1 MPEILAEVEESID
14 ITAHVA
20 ATPGSLT
27 DDYNDLQNHP
37 SINGVELVGNKT
49 TADLNIEPLPG
60 SITPEMFA
68 PDTQDEMVVGL
79 AQNLLARTG
88 TTNTTPYLFR
98 KSPNNVSAELHR
110 LTGCTVAWQQ
120 MFDDTKII
128 TSTTVNGMTF
138 SVSNHKITATG
149 TPTSTYANM
158 VSNAN
163 SATLQE
169 NHVYLLVGSI
179 SSGTLRLDG
188 FTSSWGNTQLNL
200 RANSIVKN
208 TYSATHGLLRC
219 MDMVTGTQVT
229 ITITGVGLFD
239 LTQMFGSTMADAILA
254 METATAGSGVAFFR
268 SLFPSAYYAYTA
280 PTLKSVQTS
289 ARVARGFN
297 QWDEEWVNGYYDAT
311 TGNLVQSA
319 SATTLACR
327 NHIPVIPGGTYYLNV
342 NHVGTGTLYY
352 ALFEYG
358 ADGTFLKRTDIPATF
373 TVSTGTTSIA
383 FHIANYGNGYYGHDI
398 CLNISGSRNGQ
409 YEPYEAKT
417 YPLDSDLT
425 LRGIP
430 KLTNGVLSYDGDIY
444 LPTGEVTRK
453 YAEVDLGSFTWGTN
467 QTGTNAFEAYTTGIS
482 PTKANGVDNFVCAKL
497 PKATSFTDVAD
508 YSIRGFS
515 ANGGVAVKV
524 PKTVASTGAGVKQW
538 LTDNNV
544 KLVYPLATPT
554 TESADP
560 YTEVQLAGTTEQFVT
575 ENYIPVGNE
584 AFYAEDL
591 TGVVQN
597 LAPLPTTAGT
607 YKLQVTVSGGVPSY
621 SWVSG

>member
-88 TTNTTPYLFR
+88 TTNTSPYLFR

-110 LTGCTVAWQQ
+110 LTGCTVAWNQL
-120 MFDDTKII
+120 FPDATF
-128 TSTTVNGMTF
+128 TSTVTDTRTYISFMYRLNASPWTSFLSKTF
-138 SVSNHKITATG
+138 TTTGIKDYVFKATATG
-149 TPTSTYANM
+149 TAQLIHSGSAN
-158 VSNAN
+158 N
-163 SATLQE
+163 LIFE
-169 NHVYLLVGSI
+169 NNISVTNDHVYYL
-179 SSGTLRLDG
+179 T
-188 FTSSWGNTQLNL
+188 
-200 RANSIVKN
+200 ANF
-208 TYSATHGLLRC
+208 
-219 MDMVTGTQVT
+219 
-229 ITITGVGLFD
+229 TGVDLASVGGVKTKDMMLID
-239 LTQMFGSTMADAILA
+239 LTQMFGSTIADAILA

-268 SLFPSAYYAYTA
+268 SLFPSAYYPYSA
-280 PTLKSVQTS
+280 PTLQSVQTS

-319 SATTLACR
+319 SAATLACR

-417 YPLDSDLT
+417 YPIDDIV

-453 YAEVDLGSFTWGTN
+453 YAEVADLNEKSYTLMSY
-467 QTGTNAFEAYTTGIS
+467 TGRSVFYTGLSGAKNKVSGVINNAICEKYT
-482 PTKANGVDNFVCAKL
+482 AENV
-497 PKATSFTDVAD
+497 
-508 YSIRGFS
+508 
-515 ANGGVAVKV
+515 
-524 PKTVASTGAGVKQW
+524 TGAANLSDKCF
-538 LTDNNV
+538 LIISSNLYIRDDAYNDATAFKASLSNV
-544 KLVYPLATPT
+544 GIVYELATPT

-560 YTEVQLAGTTEQFVT
+560 YTEIQSAGETEQFESESVV
-575 ENYIPVGNE
+575 PVGNE